1 MINQYDYHYKVYID
15 KCLALVSTMI
25 IKSTKDARDMS
36 NELFYRTLHRYDEND
51 PSSWI
56 YYKHISGEYHVTDE
70 PIYVISVDTT
80 ERIIFNKENLKIH
93 KNTRKEYSYG
103 THKYEELVARYPNK
117 ELLIKGILNP
127 VDIETAINADD
138 GTILSYDK
146 RFVEI
151 NEYTLIE
158 KLQDRIYGI
167 MERWY
172 QKQYNIDNT
181 YYNITF
187 MGILYQKLLEA
198 VMEIRM
204 ENCLTNEAHSYHYRR
219 FLASHGFLD
228 FYLEHLT
235 IKQAIILYK
244 NIRWV
249 ERYIGQ
255 RHTQRWLIKH
265 IMTLRSLPIAEYN
278 VIQVYNDIVK
288 DVESIAKFE
297 KVSLNGLENI
307 DNTTDTLTLKQMMDK
322 EDPLAPFN
330 LREREFEE
338 KDAKNLLGSS
348 LSSELKTKI
357 LESKAIDFTD
367 SETHIL
373 PNMLLDFWIE
383 MTHKKTYK
391 AYITITHPLN
401 GETIPLNSKN
411 ALLLYTYAVYKLNGI
426 TDPCIPDYT
435 IGLVPNKKRPTL
447 AQLKSVIPDTTLVS
461 DKWLNELIETFSP
474 IHPIINTIDFYEQV
488 HEQFTQLNYLLDKA
502 KTDEHLDATTYKI
515 ATVYQMYHTENVS
528 FRTNDLKTFPQF
540 ISQLSFDE
548 KGMLKQDWLKIAT
561 DIWKKITGLDNVN
574 IKSLNNVH
582 RAMIGLM
589 TKLSSYSVHYIREIN
604 ETPLIATNFR
614 SLRIDGGNAKRTK
627 HVTDSAFSNY
637 ATEIIDDDTV
647 GKQDICE
654 VSDDNGIHSDDG
666 GIRIFVEFNIDPS
679 VKTLD
684 DHLTRANRIN
694 TDSLVRVGLYNWA
707 VGDAIEGLENPLSLP
722 ALPGMQSWINMPNE
736 MKRKII
742 DQFGGNLDWSEY
754 DKDTKK
760 AKEAL
765 DWNIRN
771 KDLRGLDY
779 NK

>member
-93 KNTRKEYSYG
+93 KNTLKEYSYG

-127 VDIETAINADD
+127 VDIETAINAED

-158 KLQDRIYGI
+158 RLQERIYGMI
-167 MERWY
+167 ERWY

-278 VIQVYNDIVK
+278 VIQVYNDIAK

-307 DNTTDTLTLKQMMDK
+307 NNVTDTLTLKQMMDK
-322 EDPLAPFN
+322 EEPLAPFN

-357 LESKAIDFTD
+357 LESRAIDFTD

-383 MTHKKTYK
+383 MAHKETYK

-426 TDPCIPDYT
+426 NDPCIPDYT
-435 IGLVPNKKRPTL
+435 IGLVPNKKRPTIE
-447 AQLKSVIPDTTLVS
+447 QLKSVIPDTTLVS
-461 DKWLNELIETFSP
+461 DKWLNELIESFLP

-488 HEQFTQLNYLLDKA
+488 KEQFTQLNYLLDKA

-528 FRTNDLKTFPQF
+528 FRTDSLKTFPQF
-540 ISQLSFDE
+540 IGQLSFDE
-548 KGMLKQDWLKIAT
+548 KGMLKQDWLKVAT
-561 DIWKKITGLDNVN
+561 DIWKKITGLDNIN
-574 IKSLNNVH
+574 IKSLNNTH
-582 RAMIGLM
+582 RAMVGLM
-589 TKLSSYSVHYIREIN
+589 TKLSSYSVHFIREIN
-604 ETPLIATNFR
+604 EEPLVATNFR
-614 SLRIDGGNAKRTK
+614 SLRIDGGNNKKTK
-627 HVTDSAFSNY
+627 HITDSAFSNY

-654 VSDDNGIHSDDG
+654 VSEDNGIHSDDG
-666 GIRIFVEFNIDPS
+666 GIHIFVEFNIDPS

-694 TDSLVRVGLYNWA
+694 IDSLVRVGLYNWA

>member
-127 VDIETAINADD
+127 VDIETAINAED

-158 KLQDRIYGI
+158 RLQDRIYGMI
-167 MERWY
+167 ERWY

-187 MGILYQKLLEA
+187 MGVLYQKLLEA

-307 DNTTDTLTLKQMMDK
+307 DNVTDTLTLKQMMDK

-435 IGLVPNKKRPTL
+435 IGLVPNKKRPTIDE
-447 AQLKSVIPDTTLVS
+447 LKAVIPDTTLVS
-461 DKWLNELIETFSP
+461 NKWLTELIETFSP

-528 FRTNDLKTFPQF
+528 FRTDSLKTFPQF

-561 DIWKKITGLDNVN
+561 DIWKKITGLDNIN
-574 IKSLNNVH
+574 IKSLNNTH
-582 RAMIGLM
+582 RAMVGLM

-614 SLRIDGGNAKRTK
+614 SVRIDGGNNKKTK

-647 GKQDICE
+647 GKQDIYE
-654 VSDDNGIHSDDG
+654 INDDNGIHSDDG

>member
-447 AQLKSVIPDTTLVS
+447 AQLKFVIPDTTLVS

-694 TDSLVRVGLYNWA
+694 TDSFVRVGLYNWA

>member
-127 VDIETAINADD
+127 VDIETAINAED

-158 KLQDRIYGI
+158 RLQDRIYGMI
-167 MERWY
+167 ERWY

-187 MGILYQKLLEA
+187 MGVLYQKLLEA

-255 RHTQRWLIKH
+255 RHTQRWLIKY

-307 DNTTDTLTLKQMMDK
+307 DNVTDTLTLKQMMDK

-383 MTHKKTYK
+383 MAHKKTYK

-435 IGLVPNKKRPTL
+435 IGLVPNKNRPTIE
-447 AQLKSVIPDTTLVS
+447 QLKSVIPDTTLVS
-461 DKWLNELIETFSP
+461 NKWLNELIETFSP

-528 FRTNDLKTFPQF
+528 FRTDSLKTFPQF

-561 DIWKKITGLDNVN
+561 DIWKKITGLDNIN
-574 IKSLNNVH
+574 IKSLNNTH
-582 RAMIGLM
+582 RAMVGLM

-614 SLRIDGGNAKRTK
+614 SLRIDGGNNKKTK

-647 GKQDICE
+647 GKQDIYE
-654 VSDDNGIHSDDG
+654 ISDDNGIHSDDG

-694 TDSLVRVGLYNWA
+694 TDSFVRVGLYNWA

>member
-127 VDIETAINADD
+127 VDIETAINAED

-158 KLQDRIYGI
+158 RLQDRIYGMI
-167 MERWY
+167 ERWY

-187 MGILYQKLLEA
+187 MGVLYQKLLEA

-528 FRTNDLKTFPQF
+528 FRTDSLKTFPQF

-561 DIWKKITGLDNVN
+561 DIWKKITGLDNIN
-574 IKSLNNVH
+574 IKSLNNTH
-582 RAMIGLM
+582 RAMVGLM

-614 SLRIDGGNAKRTK
+614 SLRIDGGNNKKTK

-647 GKQDICE
+647 GKQDIYE
-654 VSDDNGIHSDDG
+654 ISDDNGIHSDDG

-742 DQFGGNLDWSEY
+742 DQFGGNLDWTEY

>member
-93 KNTRKEYSYG
+93 KNTLKEYSYG

-127 VDIETAINADD
+127 VDIETAINAED

-158 KLQDRIYGI
+158 RLQDRIYGMI
-167 MERWY
+167 ERWY

-278 VIQVYNDIVK
+278 VIQVYNDIAK

-307 DNTTDTLTLKQMMDK
+307 NNVTDTLTLKQMMDK
-322 EDPLAPFN
+322 EEPLAPFN

-357 LESKAIDFTD
+357 LESRAIDFTD

-383 MTHKKTYK
+383 MAHKQAYK

-426 TDPCIPDYT
+426 NDPCIPDYT
-435 IGLVPNKKRPTL
+435 IGLVPNKKRPTIEE
-447 AQLKSVIPDTTLVS
+447 LKSVIPDTTLVS
-461 DKWLNELIETFSP
+461 DKWLNELIESFLP
-474 IHPIINTIDFYEQV
+474 IYPIINTIDFYEQV
-488 HEQFTQLNYLLDKA
+488 KEQFTQLNYLLDKA

-528 FRTNDLKTFPQF
+528 FRTDSLKTFPQF
-540 ISQLSFDE
+540 IGQLSFDE
-548 KGMLKQDWLKIAT
+548 KGMLKQDWLKVAT
-561 DIWKKITGLDNVN
+561 DIWKKITGLDNINV
-574 IKSLNNVH
+574 KSLNNTH
-582 RAMIGLM
+582 RAMVGLM
-589 TKLSSYSVHYIREIN
+589 TKLSSYSVHFIREIN
-604 ETPLIATNFR
+604 EEPLVATNFR
-614 SLRIDGGNAKRTK
+614 SLRIDGGNNKKTK
-627 HVTDSAFSNY
+627 HITDSAFSNY

-694 TDSLVRVGLYNWA
+694 IDGLVRVGLYNWA

>member
-1 MINQYDYHYKVYID
+1 MINQYGYHYKVYID

-93 KNTRKEYSYG
+93 KNTLKEYSYG

-127 VDIETAINADD
+127 VDIETAINAED

-158 KLQDRIYGI
+158 RLQDRIYGMI
-167 MERWY
+167 ERWY

-278 VIQVYNDIVK
+278 VIQVYNDIAK

-307 DNTTDTLTLKQMMDK
+307 NNVTDTLTLKQMMDK
-322 EDPLAPFN
+322 EEPLAPFN

-357 LESKAIDFTD
+357 LESRAIDFTD

-383 MTHKKTYK
+383 MAHKETYK

-426 TDPCIPDYT
+426 NDPCIPDYT
-435 IGLVPNKKRPTL
+435 IGLVPNKKRPTIE
-447 AQLKSVIPDTTLVS
+447 QLKSVIPDTTLVS
-461 DKWLNELIETFSP
+461 DKWLNELIESFLP

-488 HEQFTQLNYLLDKA
+488 KEQFTQLNYLLDKA

-528 FRTNDLKTFPQF
+528 FRTDSLKTFPQF
-540 ISQLSFDE
+540 IGQLSFDE
-548 KGMLKQDWLKIAT
+548 KGMLKQDWLKVAT
-561 DIWKKITGLDNVN
+561 DIWKKITGLDNINV
-574 IKSLNNVH
+574 KSLNNTH
-582 RAMIGLM
+582 RAMVGLM
-589 TKLSSYSVHYIREIN
+589 TKLSSYSVHFIREIN
-604 ETPLIATNFR
+604 EEPLVATNFR
-614 SLRIDGGNAKRTK
+614 SLRIDGGNNKKTK
-627 HVTDSAFSNY
+627 HITDSAFSNY

-654 VSDDNGIHSDDG
+654 VSEDNGIHSDDG

-694 TDSLVRVGLYNWA
+694 IDSLVRVGLYNWA
-707 VGDAIEGLENPLSLP
+707 VGDVIEGLENPLSLP

-765 DWNIRN
+765 GWNIRN

>member
-694 TDSLVRVGLYNWA
+694 TDSFVRVGLYNWA

-742 DQFGGNLDWSEY
+742 DQFGGNLDWTEY

>member
-127 VDIETAINADD
+127 VDIETAINAED

-307 DNTTDTLTLKQMMDK
+307 DNTTDTLSLKQMMDK

-338 KDAKNLLGSS
+338 KDAKNLLSSS

-367 SETHIL
+367 SETYIL
-373 PNMLLDFWIE
+373 PNMLLDFWID
-383 MTHKKTYK
+383 MAHKKTYK

-435 IGLVPNKKRPTL
+435 VGLVPNKKRPTIE
-447 AQLKSVIPDTTLVS
+447 QLKSVIPDTTLVS
-461 DKWLNELIETFSP
+461 NKWLNELIEAFSP
-474 IHPIINTIDFYEQV
+474 VHPIINTIDFYEQV

-528 FRTNDLKTFPQF
+528 FRTDSLKTFPQF

-574 IKSLNNVH
+574 IKSLNNTH
-582 RAMIGLM
+582 RAMVGLM

-614 SLRIDGGNAKRTK
+614 SLRIDGGNNKSTK
-627 HVTDSAFSNY
+627 HITDSAFSNY

-694 TDSLVRVGLYNWA
+694 TDSFVRVGLYNWA

-742 DQFGGNLDWSEY
+742 DQFGGNLDWTEY

>member
-391 AYITITHPLN
+391 TYITITHPLN

-679 VKTLD
+679 VKTLN

-694 TDSLVRVGLYNWA
+694 TDSFVRVGLYNWA

-742 DQFGGNLDWSEY
+742 DQFGGNLDWTEY

>member
-127 VDIETAINADD
+127 VDIETAINAED

-158 KLQDRIYGI
+158 RLQDRIYGMI
-167 MERWY
+167 ERWY

-187 MGILYQKLLEA
+187 MGVLYQKLLEA

-307 DNTTDTLTLKQMMDK
+307 DNVTDTLTLKQMMDK

-383 MTHKKTYK
+383 MEHKKTYK

-435 IGLVPNKKRPTL
+435 IGLVPNKKRPTIDE
-447 AQLKSVIPDTTLVS
+447 LKAVIPDTTLVS
-461 DKWLNELIETFSP
+461 NKWLTELIETFSP

-528 FRTNDLKTFPQF
+528 FRTDSLKTFPQF

-561 DIWKKITGLDNVN
+561 DIWKKITGLDNIN
-574 IKSLNNVH
+574 IKSLNNTH
-582 RAMIGLM
+582 RAMVGLM

-614 SLRIDGGNAKRTK
+614 SLRIDGGNNKKTK

-647 GKQDICE
+647 GKQDIYE

-694 TDSLVRVGLYNWA
+694 TDSFVRVGLYNWA

>member
-127 VDIETAINADD
+127 VDIETAINAED

-158 KLQDRIYGI
+158 RLQDRIYGMI
-167 MERWY
+167 ERWY

-187 MGILYQKLLEA
+187 MGVLYQKLLEA

-307 DNTTDTLTLKQMMDK
+307 DNVTDTLTLKQMMDK

-383 MTHKKTYK
+383 MSHKKTYK

-435 IGLVPNKKRPTL
+435 IGLVPNKKRPTIE
-447 AQLKSVIPDTTLVS
+447 QLKSVIPDTTLVS
-461 DKWLNELIETFSP
+461 NKWLTELIETFSP

-488 HEQFTQLNYLLDKA
+488 REQFTQLNYLLDKA

-528 FRTNDLKTFPQF
+528 FRTDSLKTFPQF

-561 DIWKKITGLDNVN
+561 DIWKKITGLDNIN
-574 IKSLNNVH
+574 IKSLNNTH
-582 RAMIGLM
+582 RAMVGLM

-614 SLRIDGGNAKRTK
+614 SLRIDGGNNKKTK

-647 GKQDICE
+647 GKQDIYE

-694 TDSLVRVGLYNWA
+694 TDSFVRVGLYNWA

>member
-127 VDIETAINADD
+127 VDIETAINAED

-435 IGLVPNKKRPTL
+435 IGLVPNKKRPTIDE
-447 AQLKSVIPDTTLVS
+447 LKSVIPDTTLVS

-488 HEQFTQLNYLLDKA
+488 NEQFTQLNYLLDKA

-647 GKQDICE
+647 GKQDIYE
-654 VSDDNGIHSDDG
+654 ISDDNGIHSDDG

-694 TDSLVRVGLYNWA
+694 TDSFVRVGLYNWA

-742 DQFGGNLDWSEY
+742 DQFGGNLDWSEH
-754 DKDTKK
+754 DKDSKK

>member
-93 KNTRKEYSYG
+93 KNTLKEYSYG

-127 VDIETAINADD
+127 VDIETAINAED

-158 KLQDRIYGI
+158 RLQERIYGMI
-167 MERWY
+167 ERWY

-187 MGILYQKLLEA
+187 MGVLYQKLLEA

-278 VIQVYNDIVK
+278 VIQVYNDIAK

-297 KVSLNGLENI
+297 KVSLNSLENI
-307 DNTTDTLTLKQMMDK
+307 NNVTDTLTLKQMIDK
-322 EDPLAPFN
+322 EEPLAPFN

-357 LESKAIDFTD
+357 LESRAIDFTD

-383 MTHKKTYK
+383 MAHKQTYK

-426 TDPCIPDYT
+426 NDPCIPDYT
-435 IGLVPNKKRPTL
+435 IGLVPNKKRPTIEE
-447 AQLKSVIPDTTLVS
+447 LKSVIPDTTLVS
-461 DKWLNELIETFSP
+461 DKWLNELIETFLP

-488 HEQFTQLNYLLDKA
+488 KEQFTQLNYLLDKA

-528 FRTNDLKTFPQF
+528 FRTDSLKTFPQF
-540 ISQLSFDE
+540 IGQLSFDE
-548 KGMLKQDWLKIAT
+548 KGMLKQDWLKVAT
-561 DIWKKITGLDNVN
+561 DIWKKITGLDNIN
-574 IKSLNNVH
+574 IKSLNNTH
-582 RAMIGLM
+582 RAMVGLM
-589 TKLSSYSVHYIREIN
+589 TKLSSYSVHFIREIN
-604 ETPLIATNFR
+604 EEPLVATNFR
-614 SLRIDGGNAKRTK
+614 SLRIDGGNNKKTK
-627 HVTDSAFSNY
+627 HITDSAFSNY

-654 VSDDNGIHSDDG
+654 VSEDNGIHSDDG

-694 TDSLVRVGLYNWA
+694 IDSLVRVGLYNWV
-707 VGDAIEGLENPLSLP
+707 VGDAIESLENPLSLP

>member
-1 MINQYDYHYKVYID
+1 
-15 KCLALVSTMI
+15 
-25 IKSTKDARDMS
+25 
-36 NELFYRTLHRYDEND
+36 
-51 PSSWI
+51 
-56 YYKHISGEYHVTDE
+56 
-70 PIYVISVDTT
+70 
-80 ERIIFNKENLKIH
+80 
-93 KNTRKEYSYG
+93 
-103 THKYEELVARYPNK
+103 
-117 ELLIKGILNP
+117 
-127 VDIETAINADD
+127 
-138 GTILSYDK
+138 
-146 RFVEI
+146 
-151 NEYTLIE
+151 
-158 KLQDRIYGI
+158 
-167 MERWY
+167 
-172 QKQYNIDNT
+172 
-181 YYNITF
+181 
-187 MGILYQKLLEA
+187 MGVLYQKLLEA

-307 DNTTDTLTLKQMMDK
+307 DNVTDTLTLKQMMDK

-383 MTHKKTYK
+383 MAHKKNYK

-435 IGLVPNKKRPTL
+435 IGLVPNKKRPTIE
-447 AQLKSVIPDTTLVS
+447 QLKSVIPDTTLVS
-461 DKWLNELIETFSP
+461 NKWLTELIETFSP

-528 FRTNDLKTFPQF
+528 FRTDSLKTFPQF

-561 DIWKKITGLDNVN
+561 DIWKKITGLDNIN
-574 IKSLNNVH
+574 IKSLNNTH
-582 RAMIGLM
+582 RAMVGLM

-614 SLRIDGGNAKRTK
+614 SLRIDGGNNKKTK

-647 GKQDICE
+647 GKQDIYE

-694 TDSLVRVGLYNWA
+694 TDSFVRVGLYNWA

>member
-127 VDIETAINADD
+127 VDIETAINAED

-158 KLQDRIYGI
+158 RLQNRIYGMI
-167 MERWY
+167 ERWY

-187 MGILYQKLLEA
+187 MGVLYQKLLEA

-307 DNTTDTLTLKQMMDK
+307 DNVTDTLTLKQMMDK

-383 MTHKKTYK
+383 MAHKKNYK

-435 IGLVPNKKRPTL
+435 IGLVPNKKRPTIDE
-447 AQLKSVIPDTTLVS
+447 LKSVIPDTTLVS
-461 DKWLNELIETFSP
+461 NKWLTELIETFSP

-528 FRTNDLKTFPQF
+528 FRTDSLKTFPQF

-561 DIWKKITGLDNVN
+561 DIWKKITGLDNIN
-574 IKSLNNVH
+574 IKSLNNTH
-582 RAMIGLM
+582 RAMVGLM

-614 SLRIDGGNAKRTK
+614 SLRIDGGNNKKTK

-647 GKQDICE
+647 GKQDIYE

-694 TDSLVRVGLYNWA
+694 TDSFVRVGLYNWA

>member
-127 VDIETAINADD
+127 VDIETAINAED

-158 KLQDRIYGI
+158 RLQDRIYGMI
-167 MERWY
+167 ERWY

-187 MGILYQKLLEA
+187 MGVLYQKLLEA

-307 DNTTDTLTLKQMMDK
+307 DNVTDTLTLKQMMDK

-383 MTHKKTYK
+383 MVHKKTYK

-435 IGLVPNKKRPTL
+435 IGLVPNKKRPTIDE
-447 AQLKSVIPDTTLVS
+447 LKAVIPDTTLVS
-461 DKWLNELIETFSP
+461 NKWLTELIETFSP

-528 FRTNDLKTFPQF
+528 FRTDSLKTFPQF

-561 DIWKKITGLDNVN
+561 DIWKKITGLDNIN
-574 IKSLNNVH
+574 IKSLNNTH
-582 RAMIGLM
+582 RAMVGLM

-614 SLRIDGGNAKRTK
+614 SLRIDGGNNKKTK

-647 GKQDICE
+647 GKQDIYE
-654 VSDDNGIHSDDG
+654 ISDDNGIHSDDG

-694 TDSLVRVGLYNWA
+694 TDSFVRVGLYNWA

>member
-127 VDIETAINADD
+127 VDIETAINAED

-158 KLQDRIYGI
+158 RLQDRIYGMI
-167 MERWY
+167 ERWY

-187 MGILYQKLLEA
+187 MGVLYQKLLEA

-307 DNTTDTLTLKQMMDK
+307 DNVTDTLTLKQMMDK

-383 MTHKKTYK
+383 MAHKKTYK
-391 AYITITHPLN
+391 AYITIIHPLN

-435 IGLVPNKKRPTL
+435 IGLVPNKKRPTIDE
-447 AQLKSVIPDTTLVS
+447 LKSVIPDTTLVS
-461 DKWLNELIETFSP
+461 NKWLTELIETFSP

-528 FRTNDLKTFPQF
+528 FRTDSLKTFPQF

-561 DIWKKITGLDNVN
+561 DIWKKITGLDNIN
-574 IKSLNNVH
+574 IKSLNNTH
-582 RAMIGLM
+582 RAMVGLM

-614 SLRIDGGNAKRTK
+614 SLRIDGGNNKKTK

-647 GKQDICE
+647 GKQDIYE
-654 VSDDNGIHSDDG
+654 ISNDNGIHSDDG

>member
-515 ATVYQMYHTENVS
+515 ATVYQMYHSENVS

-694 TDSLVRVGLYNWA
+694 TDSFVRVGLYNWA

>member
-127 VDIETAINADD
+127 VDIETAINAED

-158 KLQDRIYGI
+158 RLQDRIYGMI
-167 MERWY
+167 ERWY

-278 VIQVYNDIVK
+278 VIQVYNDIAK

-297 KVSLNGLENI
+297 KVSLNSLENI
-307 DNTTDTLTLKQMMDK
+307 NNVTDTLTLKQMMDK
-322 EDPLAPFN
+322 EEPLAPFN

-357 LESKAIDFTD
+357 LESRAIDFTD

-383 MTHKKTYK
+383 MAHKQTYK

-426 TDPCIPDYT
+426 NDPCIPDYT
-435 IGLVPNKKRPTL
+435 IGLVPNKKRPTIEE
-447 AQLKSVIPDTTLVS
+447 LKSVIPDTTLVS
-461 DKWLNELIETFSP
+461 DKWLNELIETFLP

-488 HEQFTQLNYLLDKA
+488 KEQFTQLNYLLDKA

-528 FRTNDLKTFPQF
+528 FRTDSLKTFPQF
-540 ISQLSFDE
+540 IGQLSFDE
-548 KGMLKQDWLKIAT
+548 KGMLKQDWLKVAT
-561 DIWKKITGLDNVN
+561 DIWKKITGLDNIN
-574 IKSLNNVH
+574 IKSLNNTH
-582 RAMIGLM
+582 RAMVGLM
-589 TKLSSYSVHYIREIN
+589 TKLSSYSVHFIREIN
-604 ETPLIATNFR
+604 EEPLVATNFR
-614 SLRIDGGNAKRTK
+614 SLRIDGGNNKKTK
-627 HVTDSAFSNY
+627 HITDSAFSNY

-654 VSDDNGIHSDDG
+654 VSEDNGIHSDDG

-694 TDSLVRVGLYNWA
+694 IDSLVRVGLYNWV

>member
-127 VDIETAINADD
+127 VDIETAINAED

-146 RFVEI
+146 RYVEI

-307 DNTTDTLTLKQMMDK
+307 DNTTDTLSLKQMMDK

-694 TDSLVRVGLYNWA
+694 TDSFVRVGLYNWA

-742 DQFGGNLDWSEY
+742 DQFGGNLDWTEY